1 MKKSTSSC
9 AIEELT
15 LTNSILFQQHLQT
28 GTTLGAIIGGLLAG
42 ALSDLVGRKPVT
54 LLSSV
59 IFVVGA
65 ALMTFA
71 HAYWLLLLGRVVVG
85 VGVGKKDVAANGHD
99 GDDYDYQ
106 DTLQVG
112 SK

>member
-1 MKKSTSSC
+1 
-9 AIEELT
+9 
-15 LTNSILFQQHLQT
+15 
-28 GTTLGAIIGGLLAG
+28 
-42 ALSDLVGRKPVT
+42 VGRKPVT

-85 VGVGKKDVAANGHD
+85 VGVGKISL
-99 GDDYDYQ
+99 DY
-106 DTLQVG
+106 
-112 SK
+112 